1 MEPIL
6 GGHQTM
12 QIYGN
17 FGGFAHENALIAL
30 FGLVSYNDPCN
41 RFEIFQTC
49 VARPTWTHITTT
61 TSPVS
66 SWVNPFKGILGIGKC
81 ASWVSFPVNAGEVC
95 GFTCIHIKNSSSCQ
109 GLQCLIAK
117 SCWFLHFE
125 TTFQHI
131 STQLWEIW
139 GGVVSMCMVFPLQ
152 Q

>member
-1 MEPIL
+1 MYKHGSLHGTIL
-6 GGHQTM
+6 GGDQTL

-17 FGGFAHENALIAL
+17 FGGFALENALIAL

-41 RFEIFQTC
+41 GFEIFQTC

-95 GFTCIHIKNSSSCQ
+95 GFTCIHITVKNPAAATVYSVWLQSHADSCILKPHFNIFQ
-109 GLQCLIAK
+109 LNFGK
-117 SCWFLHFE
+117 S
-125 TTFQHI
+125 
-131 STQLWEIW
+131 
-139 GGVVSMCMVFPLQ
+139 GVG
-152 Q
+152 